1 MRMGIVKYF
10 IVLLGLLSGSIALG
24 AQQLD
29 SAKTAALEERLTEY
43 FDLLKY
49 ESIDVQ
55 KTEADFMIEAA
66 TDSLVRQAVALRIY
80 DHYLGS
86 PVMGTEAV
94 AIHIYDKWFETGK
107 ISIGS
112 DIDLMNAKI
121 FAEFNRQSLIGEK
134 APELVMETLQ
144 GDTLKLFAD
153 REKYARKGDRHKVL
167 FFYDHSCAKCK
178 LETVLLGNLLQ
189 TEDYPIDF
197 YAIYTGDDKQA
208 WESYVAERF
217 DISPVNSR
225 IYHLWDPTM
234 DSDFQRKY
242 GVVQTPRL
250 FLVRPD
256 GVIKGRGLN
265 ARALSLMLD
274 EIFASPDLDYGKPD
288 SEAYFDQLMT
298 LFPPAE
304 GEAPSAAVQQA
315 ADHMAVSILQAG
327 DTTMFRQF
335 IGDFLYYLAPKS
347 GQEAKEGMKFLIDN
361 YISGRSDIWRSKDDS
376 LKVIGFA
383 QIMDDLLSK
392 ALPGSRIP
400 DLKVPGDLLR
410 HEKKIKTG
418 RFNLS
423 RIRGE
428 RNVIIFYTEGCD
440 ICDAEKAAARKLV
453 AESSKFRVM
462 MVNVDRIVAS
472 DPALANRL
480 FDRFD
485 LSSLPFIIET
495 DRKGIILRRYITL
508 RES

>member
-1 MRMGIVKYF
+1 MRGIIRYL
-10 IVLLGLLSGSIALG
+10 IVLLTLVYGRIVLD

-29 SAKTAALEERLTEY
+29 SVKTAALEERLTEY
-43 FDLLKY
+43 FELLKY

-55 KTEADFMIEAA
+55 KAEADFMIEAA
-66 TDSLVRQAVALRIY
+66 ADSAVRQAVALRIY

-94 AIHIYDKWFETGK
+94 AIHIYDKWFEPGK
-107 ISIGS
+107 ISIGN
-112 DIDLMNAKI
+112 DMDLLSARF

-134 APELVMETLQ
+134 APELIMETLQ
-144 GDTLKLFAD
+144 GDTLRLFTD
-153 REKYARKGDRHKVL
+153 RRKFAQKGDRHKVL
-167 FFYDHSCAKCK
+167 FFYDHSCSKCK
-178 LETVLLGNLLQ
+178 LETILLGNLLQ

-197 YAIYTGDDKQA
+197 YAVYTGDDKQA

-274 EIFASPDLDYGKPD
+274 EIFTSPDLDYGKPE

-315 ADHMAVSILQAG
+315 ADHMAVSTLQAG

-335 IGDFLYYLAPKS
+335 LGDFLYYLAPKS
-347 GQEAKEGMKFLIDN
+347 GEDVKDGMKYLIDN
-361 YISGRSDIWRSKDDS
+361 YIDGRVDLWKSQDDS
-376 LKVIGFA
+376 LKIIGFA

-392 ALPGSRIP
+392 AVPGSPIP
-400 DLKVPGDLLR
+400 DLKVPGDFLR
-410 HEKKIKTG
+410 HGKKIKTG
-418 RFNLS
+418 QFALS
-423 RIRGE
+423 KLRGQK
-428 RNVIIFYTEGCD
+428 NIIIFYTEGCN
-440 ICDAEKAAARKLV
+440 ICDAEKAAARRLV
-453 AESSKFRVM
+453 AEDSNYRVL
-462 MVNVDRIVAS
+462 MVNIDCIVSS

-480 FDRFD
+480 FDKFD

-495 DRKGIILRRYITL
+495 DKKGIILRRYITL
-508 RES
+508 

>member
-335 IGDFLYYLAPKS
+335 LGDFLYYLAPKS
-347 GQEAKEGMKFLIDN
+347 GEDVKEGMKYLIDN
-361 YISGRSDIWRSKDDS
+361 YIDGRADLWKSQDDS
-376 LKVIGFA
+376 LKIIGFA

-392 ALPGSRIP
+392 AVPGSPIP
-400 DLKVPGDLLR
+400 DLKVPGDFLR
-410 HEKKIKTG
+410 HGKKIKTG
-418 RFNLS
+418 QFALS
-423 RIRGE
+423 KLRGQK
-428 RNVIIFYTEGCD
+428 NIIIFYTEGCN
-440 ICDAEKAAARKLV
+440 ICDAEKAAARRLA
-453 AESSKFRVM
+453 AEDSNYRVL
-462 MVNVDRIVAS
+462 MVNIDRIVS
-472 DPALANRL
+472 SNPALANRL
-480 FDRFD
+480 FDKFD

-495 DRKGIILRRYITL
+495 DKKGIILRRYITL
-508 RES
+508 

>member
-1 MRMGIVKYF
+1 MRGIIRYL
-10 IVLLGLLSGSIALG
+10 IILLTLLYGRTILD

-29 SAKTAALEERLTEY
+29 SVKTAALEERLTEY
-43 FDLLKY
+43 FELLKY

-55 KTEADFMIEAA
+55 KAEADFMIEAA
-66 TDSLVRQAVALRIY
+66 ADSAVRQAVALRIY

-94 AIHIYDKWFETGK
+94 AIHIYDKWFEPGK
-107 ISIGS
+107 ISIGN
-112 DIDLMNAKI
+112 DMDLLSARF

-134 APELVMETLQ
+134 APELIMETLQ
-144 GDTLKLFAD
+144 CDTLRLFTD
-153 REKYARKGDRHKVL
+153 RRKFAQKGDRHKVL
-167 FFYDHSCAKCK
+167 FFYDHSCSKCK
-178 LETVLLGNLLQ
+178 LETILLGNLLQ

-197 YAIYTGDDKQA
+197 YAVYTGDDKQA

-274 EIFASPDLDYGKPD
+274 EIFTSPDLDYGKPE

-315 ADHMAVSILQAG
+315 ADHMAVSTLQAG

-335 IGDFLYYLAPKS
+335 LGDFLYYLAPKS
-347 GQEAKEGMKFLIDN
+347 GEDVKEGMKYLIDN
-361 YISGRSDIWRSKDDS
+361 YIDGRADLWKSQDDS
-376 LKVIGFA
+376 LKIIGFA

-392 ALPGSRIP
+392 AVPGSPIP
-400 DLKVPGDLLR
+400 DLKVPGDFLR
-410 HEKKIKTG
+410 HGKKIKTG
-418 RFNLS
+418 QFALS
-423 RIRGE
+423 KLRGQK
-428 RNVIIFYTEGCD
+428 NIIIFYTEGCN
-440 ICDAEKAAARKLV
+440 ICDAEKAAARRLV
-453 AESSKFRVM
+453 AEDSNYRVL
-462 MVNVDRIVAS
+462 MVNIDRIVSS

-480 FDRFD
+480 FDKFD

-495 DRKGIILRRYITL
+495 DKKGIILRRYITL
-508 RES
+508 

>member
-1 MRMGIVKYF
+1 MKGIIKYI
-10 IVLLGLLSGSIALG
+10 IVLLALVSGSIALD

-29 SAKTAALEERLTEY
+29 SAKTAALEARLTEY

-55 KTEADFMIEAA
+55 KAEADLMIEAA
-66 TDSLVRQAVALRIY
+66 ADPAVRQAVALRIY

-86 PVMGTEAV
+86 PVMGAEAV
-94 AIHIYDKWFETGK
+94 AIHIYDKWFEPGK
-107 ISIGS
+107 VSIGS
-112 DIDLMNAKI
+112 DMDLLSAKI
-121 FAEFNRQSLIGEK
+121 FADFNRQSLIGEK

-144 GDTLKLFAD
+144 GDTVRLFTDRRKLAQ
-153 REKYARKGDRHKVL
+153 KGDRHKVL
-167 FFYDHSCAKCK
+167 FFYDHGCSKCK
-178 LETVLLGNLLQ
+178 LETILLGNLLQ

-197 YAIYTGDDKQA
+197 YAVYTGDNREA
-208 WESYVAERF
+208 WESYVADRF
-217 DISPVNSR
+217 DISTLNSR
-225 IYHLWDPTM
+225 IYHLWDPAL

-274 EIFASPDLDYGKPD
+274 EIFASADLDYGRPE
-288 SEAYFDQLMT
+288 SEAYLDRLMT
-298 LFPPAE
+298 LFQPSE
-304 GEAPSAAVQQA
+304 EEAPSAAVQMA
-315 ADHMAVSILQAG
+315 ADHMVTSSLQAG
-327 DTTMFRQF
+327 DTTMCRQF
-335 IGDFLYYLAPKS
+335 LGDFLYYLAPKS
-347 GQEAKEGMKFLIDN
+347 GEDVKEGMKYLIDN
-361 YISGRSDIWRSKDDS
+361 YIDGRSDIWKSQDDS
-376 LKVIGFA
+376 LKIIGFA

-392 ALPGSRIP
+392 AVPGSRIS

-410 HEKKIKTG
+410 HGKTIKTG
-418 RFNLS
+418 QFKLS
-423 RIRGE
+423 KIRGE
-428 RNVIIFYTEGCD
+428 RNVIIFYTEGCN

-453 AESSKFRVM
+453 AEDSHYRAL

-480 FDRFD
+480 FDNFD

-495 DRKGIILRRYITL
+495 DRKGTILRRYITL
-508 RES
+508 Q